1 MWYLLGFFLGV
12 YVPTTLAGLVPEWV
26 HVGLFLMAWLAF
38 GYTKELAALGKRRET
53 VEAEP
58 LPEREAFEMR
68 ARFARARREE
78 ALRREQWQAWQPA
91 TPCRP
96 KVAGMAR

>member
-1 MWYLLGFFLGV
+1 MSYFLGFFLGV

-26 HVGLFLMAWLAF
+26 HVGLFLMALLAL

-53 VEAEP
+53 VKAEP

-68 ARFARARREE
+68 ALFARARREE

-91 TPCRP
+91 TPYWP